1 MFFEFTFIYTP
12 GIFTSGKHWTELKYS
27 KSTVIQELVATRV
40 PTCGG
45 AAGVG
50 SPGTGVG
57 PNTSMNVTVFPRG
70 AAEPLFTVSG
80 RSTAQ
85 ELSTL
90 STRKISVDPL
100 INVPTGPGPGK
111 KKFAVKLSQHPFGLI
126 TTGRV
131 FATGMAGFAPRKGIS
146 QDVAHPEVVGP
157 VAQSCSSAINFS
169 ISATQLE
176 SYS

>member
-40 PTCGG
+40 PTCIGG
-45 AAGVG
+45 VGGG
-50 SPGTGVG
+50 SPGPGVG
-57 PNTSMNVTVFPRG
+57 PNTSENVTSPPRG
-70 AAEPLFTVSG
+70 GAEPLLTVSG

-100 INVPTGPGPGK
+100 INVPTEPGPGK

-146 QDVAHPEVVGP
+146 QDVAHPEEVGP